1 MAGKKLVAI
10 ISDAASTGKIIS
22 YFKIVSIDGWMI
34 CNFMSFSTVFLSH
47 QDDWRVIMK
56 GCV

>member
-22 YFKIVSIDGWMI
+22 YFKNVNIDGWMI
-34 CNFMSFSTVFLSH
+34 CNFVSFSTVFLSH
-47 QDDWRVIMK
+47 QDDWRVIK